1 MLKPKPTIIPMK
13 NICLLLLFIITGFV
27 ARAQDTVKKVV
38 THLFNIDMNSVVKD
52 STGKTYTFKEW
63 RELTRTGQY
72 VLLPDDMNNVNTA
85 FTLLKK
91 GTIPLKYR
99 SAANTGNSI
108 PAGQKNLSPEEAE
121 EQRMASY
128 PKPMESENFTIGQ
141 EIESFTTHDMNGH
154 KIKLKDL
161 RGKVLMLNFWFI
173 GCPPCRQE
181 IPEFNKLVELYKDNP
196 NVVFLAVAL
205 DPRWDIRNFLK
216 TTPFNFDIIDDG
228 LSIAVIYKIHLF
240 PTSVILDK
248 EGKVAFHTVSF
259 AANSPYWMKK
269 TINEALK

>member
-1 MLKPKPTIIPMK
+1 MKPEPITIPMK
-13 NICLLLLFIITGFV
+13 NICLLLLFIIIGFV
-27 ARAQDTVKKVV
+27 AHAQDTVKKSV
-38 THLFNIDMNSVVKD
+38 TNHFNLDTHSVVKD
-52 STGKTYTFKEW
+52 STGKPYTFSEW
-63 RELTRTGQY
+63 SALIRTGQY
-72 VLLPDDMNNVNTA
+72 VLRADDTNNANTS
-85 FTLLKK
+85 FTLVKK
-91 GTIPLKYR
+91 GSRPLQY
-99 SAANTGNSI
+99 STTANTGNTI

-141 EIESFTTHDMNGH
+141 EIEPFSTHDMNGK

-161 RGKVLMLNFWFI
+161 RGKVVMLNFWFI
-173 GCPPCRQE
+173 GCPPCRAE
-181 IPEFNKLVELYKDNP
+181 IPELNKLVELYKDNP

-205 DPRWDIRNFLK
+205 DARWDIRDFLK

-228 LSIAVIYKIHLF
+228 RFIANIYKIHLY
-240 PTSVILDK
+240 PTSVILGK

>member
-1 MLKPKPTIIPMK
+1 MK
-13 NICLLLLFIITGFV
+13 NIFLLLLFIIAGFV
-27 ARAQDTVKKVV
+27 TRAQDTVKKVV
-38 THLFNIDMNSVVKD
+38 TPHFNINTNTVVKD
-52 STGKTYTFKEW
+52 STGKAYTFKDW
-63 RELTRTGQY
+63 IGLTRTGEY
-72 VLLPDDMNNVNTA
+72 VLRPDDMNNANTS
-85 FTLLKK
+85 FTLIKK
-91 GTIPLKYR
+91 GAIPPKYLT
-99 SAANTGNSI
+99 AVNTGNTI

-141 EIESFTTHDMNGH
+141 QIESFTTSDMNG
-154 KIKLKDL
+154 KKVKLKDL
-161 RGKVLMLNFWFI
+161 RGKVVMLNFWFI
-173 GCPPCRQE
+173 GCPPCRKE
-181 IPEFNKLVELYKDNP
+181 IPELNKLVELYKDNP

-205 DPRWDIRNFLK
+205 DARWDIKDFLK

-228 LSIAVIYKIHLF
+228 RLIANIYKIHLY

-269 TINEALK
+269 TINESLK